1 MGTESDPLEEEKTQ
15 VYCFQHIVFQ
25 EFTAGKFVATL
36 DMVSYR
42 LWLLV
47 AK

>member
-42 LWLLV
+42 LWFLV